1 MGCIG
6 YDNTCFNLLLRYTD
20 MIMTPIG
27 CLEIK
32 IDDIPYLYEY
42 LPLPTQFGNFS
53 VLQRYQIIIPIQK
66 RRRALVIL
74 HYQCDDVSEGIN
86 SGENL
91 YAISFTKNNLDI
103 KIGMEGDI
111 EGINYLKIK
120 NGCCLV
126 ISSVCQQSHLKI
138 NIAWKYKEDDFD
150 VSVWFAVDPTIN
162 T

>member
-1 MGCIG
+1 
-6 YDNTCFNLLLRYTD
+6 

-42 LPLPTQFGNFS
+42 LPLPTQFVNFS
-53 VLQRYQIIIPIQK
+53 VLQRYQIIIPIK
-66 RRRALVIL
+66 RKKSVLIIL
-74 HYQCDDVSEGIN
+74 HPQCDDVSEGID

-91 YAISFTKNNLDI
+91 YAISFTKSNLNI
-103 KIGMEGDI
+103 EIGMEGDVG
-111 EGINYLKIK
+111 GINYLKIK
-120 NGCCLV
+120 NGCCLA
-126 ISSVCQQSHLKI
+126 IPSACQQSHLKI

>member
-1 MGCIG
+1 MNI
-6 YDNTCFNLLLRYTD
+6 FLFLLSLLIFLFYSV
-20 MIMTPIG
+20 
-27 CLEIK
+27 IK
-32 IDDIPYLYEY
+32 LLFQSKKER
-42 LPLPTQFGNFS
+42 GGE
-53 VLQRYQIIIPIQK
+53 
-66 RRRALVIL
+66 VIL

-91 YAISFTKNNLDI
+91 YAISFAKNNLDI
-103 KIGMEGDI
+103 EIGMEGDV

-126 ISSVCQQSHLKI
+126 ISSACQQSHLKI

>member
-1 MGCIG
+1 
-6 YDNTCFNLLLRYTD
+6 

-27 CLEIK
+27 RLEIK

-42 LPLPTQFGNFS
+42 VPLPTQFVNFS
-53 VLQRYQIIIPIQK
+53 VLQRYQIIIPIK
-66 RRRALVIL
+66 RKKSVLIIL
-74 HYQCDDVSEGIN
+74 HPQCDDVSEGID

-91 YAISFTKNNLDI
+91 YAISFTKSNLNI
-103 KIGMEGDI
+103 EIGMEGDV

-120 NGCCLV
+120 NGCCLA
-126 ISSVCQQSHLKI
+126 IPSACQQSHLKI

-162 T
+162 I

>member
-1 MGCIG
+1 
-6 YDNTCFNLLLRYTD
+6 

-27 CLEIK
+27 YLEIK

-42 LPLPTQFGNFS
+42 VPLPTQFVNFS
-53 VLQRYQIIIPIQK
+53 VLQRYQIIIPIK
-66 RRRALVIL
+66 RKKSVLIIL
-74 HYQCDDVSEGIN
+74 HPQCDDVSEGID

-91 YAISFTKNNLDI
+91 YAISFTKSNLNI
-103 KIGMEGDI
+103 EIGMEGDV

-120 NGCCLV
+120 NGCYLA
-126 ISSVCQQSHLKI
+126 ISSACKQSHLKI

>member
-1 MGCIG
+1 
-6 YDNTCFNLLLRYTD
+6 

-42 LPLPTQFGNFS
+42 VPLPTQFVNFS
-53 VLQRYQIIIPIQK
+53 VLQRYQIIIPIK
-66 RRRALVIL
+66 RKKSVLIIL
-74 HYQCDDVSEGIN
+74 HPQCDDVSEGID
-86 SGENL
+86 SEENL
-91 YAISFTKNNLDI
+91 YAISFTKSNLNI
-103 KIGMEGDI
+103 EIGMEGDV

-120 NGCCLV
+120 NGCCLA
-126 ISSVCQQSHLKI
+126 IPSACQQSHLKI

>member
-1 MGCIG
+1 
-6 YDNTCFNLLLRYTD
+6 

-42 LPLPTQFGNFS
+42 VPLPTQFVNFS
-53 VLQRYQIIIPIQK
+53 VLQRYQIIIPIK
-66 RRRALVIL
+66 RKKSVLIIL
-74 HYQCDDVSEGIN
+74 HPQCDDVSEGID

-91 YAISFTKNNLDI
+91 YAISFTKSNLNI
-103 KIGMEGDI
+103 EIGMEGDV

-120 NGCCLV
+120 NGCCLA
-126 ISSVCQQSHLKI
+126 IPSAYQQSHLKI

>member
-1 MGCIG
+1 
-6 YDNTCFNLLLRYTD
+6 

-27 CLEIK
+27 RLEIK

-42 LPLPTQFGNFS
+42 VPLPTQFVNFS
-53 VLQRYQIIIPIQK
+53 VLQRYQIIIPIK
-66 RRRALVIL
+66 RKKSVLIIL
-74 HYQCDDVSEGIN
+74 HPQCDDVSEGID

-91 YAISFTKNNLDI
+91 YAISFTKSNLNI
-103 KIGMEGDI
+103 EIGMEGDV

-120 NGCCLV
+120 NGCCLA
-126 ISSVCQQSHLKI
+126 ISSACQQSHLKI

-162 T
+162 I

>member
-1 MGCIG
+1 
-6 YDNTCFNLLLRYTD
+6 

-27 CLEIK
+27 RLEIK

-42 LPLPTQFGNFS
+42 VPLPTQFVNFS
-53 VLQRYQIIIPIQK
+53 VLQRYQIIIPIK
-66 RRRALVIL
+66 RKKSVLIIL
-74 HYQCDDVSEGIN
+74 HPQCDDVSEGID

-91 YAISFTKNNLDI
+91 YAISFTKSNLNI
-103 KIGMEGDI
+103 EIGMEGDV

-120 NGCCLV
+120 NGCCLA
-126 ISSVCQQSHLKI
+126 IPSACQQSHLKI

>member
-1 MGCIG
+1 MNI
-6 YDNTCFNLLLRYTD
+6 FLFLLSLLIFLFYSD
-20 MIMTPIG
+20 YYSNPKKG
-27 CLEIK
+27 
-32 IDDIPYLYEY
+32 
-42 LPLPTQFGNFS
+42 G
-53 VLQRYQIIIPIQK
+53 
-66 RRRALVIL
+66 IL
-74 HYQCDDVSEGIN
+74 HYQCDDGSEGIN

-91 YAISFTKNNLDI
+91 CAISFTKNNLDI
-103 KIGMEGDI
+103 EIGMEGDV

-126 ISSVCQQSHLKI
+126 ISSACQQSHLKI

>member
-53 VLQRYQIIIPIQK
+53 VLQRYQIIIPIQ
-66 RRRALVIL
+66 
-74 HYQCDDVSEGIN
+74 
-86 SGENL
+86 
-91 YAISFTKNNLDI
+91 
-103 KIGMEGDI
+103 
-111 EGINYLKIK
+111 
-120 NGCCLV
+120 NGCKV
-126 ISSVCQQSHLKI
+126 VASIMV
-138 NIAWKYKEDDFD
+138 
-150 VSVWFAVDPTIN
+150 
-162 T
+162 

>member
-1 MGCIG
+1 MKIRKT
-6 YDNTCFNLLLRYTD
+6 Y

-42 LPLPTQFGNFS
+42 VPLPTQFVNFS
-53 VLQRYQIIIPIQK
+53 VLQRYQIIIPIK
-66 RRRALVIL
+66 RKKSVLIIL
-74 HYQCDDVSEGIN
+74 HPQCDDVSEGID

-91 YAISFTKNNLDI
+91 YAISFTKSNLNI
-103 KIGMEGDI
+103 EIGMEGDV

-120 NGCCLV
+120 NGCCLA
-126 ISSVCQQSHLKI
+126 IPSACQQSHLKI